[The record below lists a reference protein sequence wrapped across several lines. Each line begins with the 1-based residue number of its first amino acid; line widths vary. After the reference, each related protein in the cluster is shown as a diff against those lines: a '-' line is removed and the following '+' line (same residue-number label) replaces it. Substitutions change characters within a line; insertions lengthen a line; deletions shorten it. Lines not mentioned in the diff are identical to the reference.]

1 MKKILITNSKHPL
14 KFNYY
19 ATDDGRIWSEKT
31 QKFMSAREDKDGYLK
46 VALSCLDN
54 NGRHRFSVHRLI
66 LENFKPIEGME
77 KLQVNHINGNKKDN
91 SLQNLEWVTCEEN
104 IKHAVENNL
113 RAEINGASKLTKEQ
127 VIEIFIRSNSG
138 ESNVKLGKEFN
149 LHPDSIGKIKNKKK
163 FQNILNNIE

>member
-31 QKFMSAREDKDGYLK
+31 QKFMSMREDKDGYLK
-46 VALSCLDN
+46 VTLSCLDN

-149 LHPDSIGKIKNKKK
+149 LHPDSIGKIKNKKR

>member
-31 QKFMSAREDKDGYLK
+31 QKFMSMREDKDGYLK
-46 VALSCLDN
+46 VTLSCVDN
-54 NGRHRFSVHRLI
+54 NGRHRFSVHRLV

-127 VIEIFIRSNSG
+127 IIEIFNRSNSG
-138 ESNVKLGKEFN
+138 ESNIKLGKEFN
-149 LHPDSIGKIKNKKK
+149 LHPDSIGKIKNKKR

>member
-14 KFNYY
+14 KFNYH

-31 QKFMSAREDKDGYLK
+31 QKFMSMREDKDGYLK
-46 VALSCLDN
+46 VALSCVDN

-127 VIEIFIRSNSG
+127 IIEIFNRSNSG
-138 ESNVKLGKEFN
+138 ESNIKLGKEFN
-149 LHPDSIGKIKNKKK
+149 LHPDSIGKIKNKKR

>member
-1 MKKILITNSKHPL
+1 MKKALIVNSKHPL

-31 QKFMSAREDKDGYLK
+31 QKFISPQEDKNGYLK

-66 LENFKPIEGME
+66 LENFSPVEDME
-77 KLQVNHINGNKKDN
+77 KLQVNHINGDKKDN
-91 SLQNLEWVTCEEN
+91 SLQNLEWVTCKEN
-104 IKHAVENNL
+104 IKHAIQNNL

-138 ESNVKLGKEFN
+138 ESNISLGKEFN
-149 LHPDSIGKIKNKKK
+149 LHPDSIGKIKNKKR
-163 FQNILNNIE
+163 FQSILSNIE